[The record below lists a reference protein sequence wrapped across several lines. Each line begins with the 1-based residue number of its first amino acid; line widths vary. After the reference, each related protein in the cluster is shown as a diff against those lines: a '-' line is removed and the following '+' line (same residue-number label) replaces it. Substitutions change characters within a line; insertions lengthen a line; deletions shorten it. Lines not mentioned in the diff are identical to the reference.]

1 MGIKHSSGWAME
13 GGYQV
18 SYKRDRPEIPHLF
31 DRVTLVMMKVNK
43 VEKGK
48 IWNDKKEEEEGGKN
62 LCTDAATSIVH
73 PVALSCHTNSD
84 GYTSAAYL
92 GRICHLE
99 KSAFYWHH
107 LLLLDLFHHLV
118 PYLVPPLSH
127 YATNSFLAL
136 TPLFVIGWLRRSSWL
151 PATYSNDCVY
161 NSSSS
166 VQPSGVARKKQIA
179 PGCNSPEIWLC
190 CRAFISI
197 LFTRRRQQ
205 QWKEKRKKKKKKEL
219 LVIVHLTIFSLL
231 D

>member
-1 MGIKHSSGWAME
+1 
-13 GGYQV
+13 
-18 SYKRDRPEIPHLF
+18 
-31 DRVTLVMMKVNK
+31 MMKVNK

-62 LCTDAATSIVH
+62 LGADAATSIVH

-99 KSAFYWHH
+99 NSAFYWHH

-136 TPLFVIGWLRRSSWL
+136 TPLFVIGWLRRSSRL

-190 CRAFISI
+190 CRAFYFDSFHTTATATMKGEEEEEEEEGASCYCPSDH
-197 LFTRRRQQ
+197 LFSAGLDIQPKVLIQPGITQREREKSSWQQ
-205 QWKEKRKKKKKKEL
+205 EK
-219 LVIVHLTIFSLL
+219 
-231 D
+231 